1 MKLFITIF
9 ALLALLGSP
18 VVFAE
23 DSKEAATT
31 ADSGSDKKADEKKAD
46 EKKADDK
53 KKASEEEPDCD

>member
-1 MKLFITIF
+1 MKFFITIF

-31 ADSGSDKKADEKKAD
+31 ADSGSDISDE
-46 EKKADDK
+46 KADDK
-53 KKASEEEPDCD
+53 KAGDKEASEEEPDCD

>member
-1 MKLFITIF
+1 MKFFITIF

-18 VVFAE
+18 LVFAE

-31 ADSGSDKKADEKKAD
+31 ADSGS

-53 KKASEEEPDCD
+53 KDGDKKADEKASEEEPDCD

>member
-1 MKLFITIF
+1 MKFFITIF

-18 VVFAE
+18 LVFAE

-31 ADSGSDKKADEKKAD
+31 ADSGS

-53 KKASEEEPDCD
+53 KDGDKKADDKKADEEEPDCD

>member
-1 MKLFITIF
+1 MKFFITIF

-18 VVFAE
+18 LVFAE

-31 ADSGSDKKADEKKAD
+31 ADSES

-53 KKASEEEPDCD
+53 KDGDKKADDEKASEEEPDCD